1 MKRYVLLAGGTGAR
15 VADSLLLA
23 CCAGVFPSDSLDVL
37 LADMDHRGL
46 HSAEQI
52 SAQVAD
58 YSRVQE
64 VLHSGNGGF
73 HTALRFRAWPEKLPE
88 DAKALGQW
96 SQGSE
101 ADALLCQALLDPEA
115 AQLDLNEGCH
125 GRTMLG
131 RAAFAGLVQAAR
143 ENPDDT
149 LHRLTEDMA
158 LAVQAGEEVRVVI
171 AGSVCGGTG
180 AAAIPALAAYV
191 QEQTGGAARTGV
203 VLLTALDEQDDA
215 DKARETLTAYAR
227 DGLCD
232 TVCVLGL
239 PESARTS
246 ASADYARLTDW
257 LAVYCMDVL
266 LHRPV
271 WLEGVFTVRAEAGPL
286 SWSIFG
292 KAGER
297 YCQAYGRLVKMASAW
312 TYSVGP
318 EVERR
323 IRKPSF
329 FRDRFFGWYPHYF
342 RRTQCDAATML
353 EDAACLTRLSGV
365 ILLWLGGLSK
375 SLPADLRH
383 AELLRR
389 NRDAS
394 RAHYAKLT
402 ELAGQL
408 SVMHDDAEHN
418 NLFDDSLVHR
428 HRDDKE
434 TEDELALR
442 RIDAVR
448 AELERQSSEQVA
460 LNRQMGGAAVMEM
473 LQEAL
478 EAAQA
483 DSQAQLERYN
493 EANRRI
499 DHAETIA
506 AEADQYRITDART
519 KLRRM
524 ERHQVMLDGRRARI
538 EQDIAQARE
547 QQLRFQRPAMTPA
560 APENGIFQA
569 DMAEKFAR
577 LDLRDRTAVEAAW
590 AHLVLPGDEIP
601 LKEALKAAKKD
612 DVDAQAPVFSLMQ
625 ALMKH
630 AM

>member
-23 CCAGVFPSDSLDVL
+23 CCAGVFPSDALEVL

-46 HSAEQI
+46 HSAEQF
-52 SAQVAD
+52 SAQAAD
-58 YSRVQE
+58 YARVQS
-64 VLHSGNGGF
+64 VLGGGNGGF
-73 HTALRFRAWPEKLPE
+73 HTALRFHAWPERLPE
-88 DAKALGQW
+88 DAHALGQW
-96 SQGSE
+96 SKGCE

-125 GRTMLG
+125 GRAMLG
-131 RAAFAGLVQAAR
+131 RAAFAGLMQSAR
-143 ENPDDT
+143 ENPADE
-149 LHRLTEDMA
+149 LYRLTEDMA
-158 LAVQAGEEVRVVI
+158 QAVQAGEEVRVVI

-180 AAAIPALAAYV
+180 AAAIPALTAYV
-191 QEQTGGAARTGV
+191 RERTEGLARVGA
-203 VLLTALDEQDDA
+203 VLLTALDETEDA
-215 DKARETLTAYAR
+215 DKARETVAAYAQE
-227 DGLCD
+227 GLCD

-266 LHRPV
+266 LHRPA
-271 WLEGVFTVRAEAGPL
+271 WLEGVFTVRAEEGPL
-286 SWSIFG
+286 SWSVFG
-292 KAGER
+292 KAEER
-297 YCQAYGRLVKMASAW
+297 YRQAYGRLVKMASAW
-312 TYSVGP
+312 TYVVGP

-323 IRKPSF
+323 IRRPSF
-329 FRDRFFGWYPHYF
+329 FRDRFFGWYPHFF
-342 RRTQCDAATML
+342 RRPQCDAATML

-383 AELLRR
+383 ATVLRR

-394 RAHYAKLT
+394 RAHYARLT

-418 NLFDDSLVHR
+418 HLFDDSLVHR

-448 AELERQSSEQVA
+448 AELEKQSSEQVA
-460 LNRQMGGAAVMEM
+460 LNRQMGGAAIMEM
-473 LQEAL
+473 LQDAL

-483 DSQAQLERYN
+483 DSQTQLERYN

-506 AEADQYRITDART
+506 ADEDQYRITDART

-524 ERHQVMLDGRRARI
+524 ERHQVMLDGRKARI

-547 QQLRFQRPAMTPA
+547 QQLRFLRPAMTPA
-560 APENGIFQA
+560 APDNGIFRA
-569 DMAEKFAR
+569 DAAERFVR
-577 LDLRDRTAVEAAW
+577 LDLRDRPAVEAAW
-590 AHLVLPGDEIP
+590 AQLVLPGDEVT
-601 LKEALKAAKKD
+601 LKAALKAAKKD